1 MMDEMCSMSR
11 GIAKI
16 MSFVLP
22 LCLTAPL
29 IWAGQRCLG
38 QSLMPM
44 PRTATAAHLEPEV
57 EVLGIMHGRG
67 RDERAGVVSH
77 GSVGRSV

>member
-1 MMDEMCSMSR
+1 MDEMCSMSR

-29 IWAGQRCLG
+29 IWAG
-38 QSLMPM
+38 
-44 PRTATAAHLEPEV
+44 ATVP
-57 EVLGIMHGRG
+57 
-67 RDERAGVVSH
+67 
-77 GSVGRSV
+77 RSVADANAADGDGGAP